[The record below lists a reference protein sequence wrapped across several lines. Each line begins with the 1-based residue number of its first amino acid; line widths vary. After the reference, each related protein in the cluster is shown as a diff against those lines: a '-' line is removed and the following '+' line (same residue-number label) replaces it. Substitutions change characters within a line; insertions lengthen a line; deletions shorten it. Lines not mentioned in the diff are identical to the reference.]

1 MFSES
6 NQYIWK
12 KYTKSPKKN
21 MFLPKASSIFPFH
34 GIEAKLRLKRK
45 QPSAVL
51 AFHGKMP
58 SY

>member
-34 GIEAKLRLKRK
+34 GIEAKLRLK
-45 QPSAVL
+45 
-51 AFHGKMP
+51 
-58 SY
+58 